1 MQSQGHKNNR
11 KRIGGFISKTTSL
24 TLPITMSKWKEKMTL
39 RMLSQLAV
47 ALIPHKTT
55 LTCRRFMNKFISY
68 PTPRSKQ
75 RERKKP
81 RIVLFKKLTIRT
93 T

>member
-1 MQSQGHKNNR
+1 MQNRGHKNNK

-24 TLPITMSKWKEKMTL
+24 TLPTTMSKLKEKMTL
-39 RMLSQLAV
+39 KMLSQLAA

-55 LTCRRFMNKFISY
+55 LICRRFMNKFISC
-68 PTPRSKQ
+68 PTPKSKQ

-81 RIVLFKKLTIRT
+81 RIVLFKKSTIRT
-93 T
+93 I